1 MRNPNCILAVTL
13 CHVTLA
19 QDPTVPSAQIL
30 ERLQR
35 EQPAPTT
42 PIAALPTSPL
52 VQERLLPPV
61 LKLKAMVMTDSDHG
75 TALIEVDGRRVRLRL
90 ARPSSEQLAVP
101 ESSVA
106 IDLEGVVIQGST
118 YHVQSFSAGSI
129 LLTDRSQTLLV
140 Q

>member
-1 MRNPNCILAVTL
+1 
-13 CHVTLA
+13 
-19 QDPTVPSAQIL
+19 
-30 ERLQR
+30 
-35 EQPAPTT
+35 
-42 PIAALPTSPL
+42 
-52 VQERLLPPV
+52 V
-61 LKLKAMVMTDSDHG
+61 LKLKAMVMIDSDHG

-118 YHVQSFSAGSI
+118 YHVQRFSARSI
-129 LLTDRSQTLLV
+129 LLTDGSQNLLV